1 MRFLDKDFAYTPG
14 ILHDI
19 GKVALAATMPEAY
32 ARVVDR
38 DGKSGAKPG
47 GLLRSGRELCGVDHC
62 KAERLLLAAWDLPP
76 ALIHVVGCHHDQ

>member
-1 MRFLDKDFAYTPG
+1 MGFLDKDFAYTPG

-32 ARVVDR
+32 ARVADR
-38 DGKSGAKPG
+38 DRKSGAKPG

-62 KAERLLLAAWDLPP
+62 NAGRLT
-76 ALIHVVGCHHDQ
+76 VGGLGSSTGADSRGRLSS